1 MPERAPNNVT
11 RMLLDW
17 RSGNEAV
24 LDQLMPVL
32 YEELRR
38 LAESH
43 LRRERP
49 DHTLQPTALIHE
61 AYLRLV
67 DRDHPEWQ
75 SRVHFFGV
83 TSRLMRQI
91 LIEHAR
97 RHNAAKRGGNQ
108 QKVSLD
114 EAVVYSENRAAEFVA
129 LDEAL
134 NLMATF
140 DERKV
145 RVIELRFF
153 GGLGVEETA
162 QALGISVATV
172 RREMRLA
179 EAWLRRRSTRRARR
193 HVACGRA

>member
-1 MPERAPNNVT
+1 MSEATSNAVT

-17 RSGNEAV
+17 RNGDKAA
-24 LDQLMPVL
+24 LDRLMPVL

-61 AYLRLV
+61 AYMRLV
-67 DRDHPEWQ
+67 DQAHPEWQ
-75 SRVHFFGV
+75 NRVHFFGV

-97 RHNAAKRGGNQ
+97 RHNAAKRGGGH
-108 QKVSLD
+108 QKITLD
-114 EAVVYSENRAAEFVA
+114 EAVVYSEGRAAEFLA

-134 NLMATF
+134 NRLAAF

-145 RVIELRFF
+145 RVIELRYF

-162 QALGISVATV
+162 QALDISVATV
-172 RREMRLA
+172 RRELRMA
-179 EAWLRRRSTRRARR
+179 EAWL
-193 HVACGRA
+193 GRELQK

>member
-1 MPERAPNNVT
+1 
-11 RMLLDW
+11 MLLDW

-179 EAWLRRRSTRRARR
+179 EAWLRRELQR
-193 HVACGRA
+193 